1 MDTSIFAIDQ
11 PTILIIED
19 EPLVAK
25 GLIKELGELLPQSK
39 FLPVIGSVKMALDW
53 FGSNPSPDLI
63 FCDTQLSDGISF
75 EIFERHKP
83 RCPVIFTT
91 AYDQYALRAFEVS
104 SVDYLLKPIG
114 KDDLVQALEKI
125 RQFKGMLSTHGVAD
139 LAKNAMSKPDFC
151 QRFLV
156 RRNQSLI
163 PIDQGKVGCFQKK
176 ELIYLWTSNGE
187 KYLTDYQS
195 LDDLEKSLN
204 PGQFFRANRQF
215 IIRIDSIKLI
225 KNNHKGME
233 LSLICGVNVDV
244 SKEKRPLFKRWLME
258 GY

>member
-1 MDTSIFAIDQ
+1 
-11 PTILIIED
+11 
-19 EPLVAK
+19 
-25 GLIKELGELLPQSK
+25 
-39 FLPVIGSVKMALDW
+39 
-53 FGSNPSPDLI
+53 
-63 FCDTQLSDGISF
+63 
-75 EIFERHKP
+75 
-83 RCPVIFTT
+83 
-91 AYDQYALRAFEVS
+91 
-104 SVDYLLKPIG
+104 
-114 KDDLVQALEKI
+114 
-125 RQFKGMLSTHGVAD
+125 
-139 LAKNAMSKPDFC
+139 MSKPDFC